1 MKTAIYPGT
10 FDPITY
16 GHIDVI
22 KKSLQVFDRLIVAT
36 TDNAGSAVRSDFE
49 QLTPRDLS
57 MSFTSQSEK
66 RVLAATVQGPLRS
79 AFGPVP
85 DLSTVA
91 DHRSDS
97 VGMPLIFAIADVDWL
112 FDPFSLQKSNL
123 GQDTVVRPLND
134 NLAFMLNMLEF
145 ATGDDQL
152 LAIRSRG
159 QLHRPFSRV
168 ADLFQTAQ
176 AKVQEREAVLAQQVG
191 EFEQQITSAT
201 QGAGDVSYEELPESV
216 TAKLKE
222 FESALLS
229 ARRELRAVRHSIRAE
244 VDRLGRQLTF
254 LNLLA
259 GPFQVGVLGACVF
272 WYRRRCTARMTAGH
286 HPTQIG

>member
-1 MKTAIYPGT
+1 
-10 FDPITY
+10 
-16 GHIDVI
+16 
-22 KKSLQVFDRLIVAT
+22 
-36 TDNAGSAVRSDFE
+36 
-49 QLTPRDLS
+49 
-57 MSFTSQSEK
+57 MSFTSQSKK
-66 RVLAATVQGPLRS
+66 RVLAATVQGSLKS
-79 AFGPVP
+79 AFDPVP
-85 DLSTVA
+85 DPSTA
-91 DHRSDS
+91 AAHRPDS
-97 VGMPLIFAIADVDWL
+97 VGMPLVFAIADVDWL
-112 FDPFSLQKSNL
+112 FDPFSLQKTSL

-168 ADLFQTAQ
+168 ADLFQAAQ
-176 AKVQEREAVLAQQVG
+176 AKAQEREAALAQQVG
-191 EFEQQITSAT
+191 ELEQQITSAT
-201 QGAGDVSYEELPESV
+201 QGVGDVSYEDLPESV

-244 VDRLGRQLTF
+244 VDRLGKRLTF

-259 GPFQVGVLGACVF
+259 GPLQVGLIGICVF
-272 WYRRRCTARMTAGH
+272 WYRRRCTSRMTAGS
-286 HPTQIG
+286 HPIGTG